1 MVIFPSDPKNAA
13 AIRNWITQEN
23 FRYTEARAPSVSGG
37 GFTAFFYVES
47 LTYDERDHFYFLPGI
62 DGLYTIEEHQL
73 DRLRVTDPLYLLPL
87 GHVSNPPPVRF
98 NDKRWDANLVG
109 GLNQSESGLLSK
121 RATESQSSA
130 YWELSQ
136 MSSPRGHDWM
146 DPNIQSGGS
155 YKYYYH
161 DSAGEGQYIYVVEES
176 LYLTHDEFA
185 GKVAARQA
193 AVLPE
198 FTYGSEQQGA
208 SVRLGPKVH
217 GTRVASKAVGKVLGV
232 AKKATIIVPQMSLGY
247 PTGPAGSG
255 PGWGRTHNFQGERI
269 LDAYIRI
276 MEHVMA
282 SDDKGPNKIGRSVIN
297 YSHGEFDDLGRSH
310 PAVYEMLYKILK
322 ELESMKVLVVVAAH
336 NEYLHDDA
344 AMGPGYLPNG
354 RGDDMSDI
362 PQRWANPANRRYLS
376 NLIVVSTTDIN
387 TQVGNI
393 NPYANWASFAPGSGI
408 AVAYGISGHGI
419 LRGDEGSSYGESFS
433 ACPIPN
439 SC

>member
-13 AIRNWITQEN
+13 SIRNWITQEN

-47 LTYDERDHFYFLPGI
+47 LTYDERDLLYFLPGI
-62 DGLYTIEEHQL
+62 DGLYTVEEHIW
-73 DRLRVTDPLYLLPL
+73 DRNSITDDLTTRPL
-87 GHVSNPPPVRF
+87 GNTDPPPVVRYP
-98 NDKRWDANLVG
+98 KRWDANLVVG
-109 GLNQSESGLLSK
+109 QLNQSRSGLLSK

-161 DSAGEGQYIYVVEES
+161 ESAGEGQYIYAVEES
-176 LYLTHDEFA
+176 FYLIHDEFA
-185 GKVAARQA
+185 GKAAAKQA
-193 AVLPE
+193 VVLPE
-198 FTYGSEQQGA
+198 TPYGSEQQGA
-208 SVRLGPKVH
+208 SLGLRGQVH
-217 GTRVASKAVGKVLGV
+217 GMRVASKAVGKVLGV
-232 AKKATIIVPQMSLGY
+232 AKKATIVVPQMPLSG

-255 PGWGRTHNFQGERI
+255 PDWAREHKFLGERI
-269 LDAYIRI
+269 LDSYIRI

-297 YSHGEFDDLGRSH
+297 YSNGEFEDLGPSH
-310 PAVYEMLYKILK
+310 PAAYRMLHKILM
-322 ELESMKVLVVVAAH
+322 ELESMKVLVVASAH
-336 NEYLHDDA
+336 NEYRHDTSV
-344 AMGPGYLPNG
+344 MGPGYLPNG
-354 RGDDMSDI
+354 RGDEMRDI
-362 PQRWANPANRRYLS
+362 PQRWANPADAEYLS

-393 NPYANWASFAPGSGI
+393 NPYANWASFAPGAGI
-408 AVAYGISGHGI
+408 AVAEGNGIQRGH
-419 LRGDEGSSYGESFS
+419 DGSSYGESFS
-433 ACPIPN
+433 ASPIPPN

>member
-1 MVIFPSDPKNAA
+1 MDPKNVA
-13 AIRNWITQEN
+13 AIRNWITQNN

-47 LTYDERDHFYFLPGI
+47 LTYDDGDRFFFLPGPGI
-62 DGLYTIEEHQL
+62 AALYTVEQHQL
-73 DRLRVTDPLYLLPL
+73 ERLSKTDPLYLVPS
-87 GHVSNPPPVRF
+87 GHASNPPPVRF

-161 DSAGEGQYIYVVEES
+161 DSAGEGQYIYAVEES

-198 FTYGSEQQGA
+198 FTYGNEQQGGA
-208 SVRLGPKVH
+208 SVRLGPKMH

-232 AKKATIIVPQMSLGY
+232 AKKATIIVPQMTLGY

-255 PGWGRTHNFQGERI
+255 PDWGMTHNFQGERM
-269 LDAYIRI
+269 LDAFIRI

-282 SDDKGPNKIGRSVIN
+282 SDDKGPHKMGRSVIN
-297 YSHGEFDDLGRSH
+297 YSNGEFDDLGRSH
-310 PAVYEMLYKILK
+310 PAVYEMLYKIIK
-322 ELESMKVLVVVAAH
+322 ELGSMKVLVVAAAH
-336 NEYLHDDA
+336 NEYRHDNFA
-344 AMGPGYLPNG
+344 HGPGYRPNG
-354 RGDDMSDI
+354 RGDDMNDV
-362 PQRWANPANRRYLS
+362 PQKRANPAHSKYLP

-393 NPYANWASFAPGSGI
+393 NPYANWAIFAPGAGI
-408 AVAYGISGHGI
+408 AVADGISGNGI
-419 LRGDEGSSYGESFS
+419 QRGHDASSYGESFS
-433 ACPIPN
+433 ASPIPPN